1 MHRTLK
7 IIFCL
12 LSAMWMA
19 SCVSQ
24 PSSPVEP
31 AHVDEDGRTVMP
43 MGPLFMPMR

>member
-1 MHRTLK
+1 MHRILK
-7 IIFCL
+7 IIFYFL
-12 LSAMWMA
+12 FAMWMA

-31 AHVDEDGRTVMP
+31 ARVDEDGRTVMP